1 MVSMFSVSFSGL
13 GGRILLPE
21 AALAQTS
28 DPVFV
33 GAGDISNCGR
43 TEDESTAQLL
53 DNIAGTVFTLGDNVY
68 PDGTTAQFNDC
79 HGPTWGR
86 HKDRTRPA
94 PGNHDYHVAG
104 AAGYYG
110 YFGSAASPLDNNC
123 ISNCKGYYSYNLGA
137 WHMIA
142 LNSEVDHA
150 VGSAQEQ
157 WLRADLA
164 ANQSICTLAYWHKPR
179 FSSGQHGN
187 IPSVQTLWQALYDY
201 GADVVLSGHDHT
213 YEQFAPQSPTG
224 QADSTRGIREFIVG
238 TGGAGLYPF
247 PTIQPNSQV
256 RNNTAHGVLKLT
268 LHSTSY
274 DWEFVPIAGQTFTD
288 SGTANC
294 VGASGPTPTATR
306 TPTPGPTATSTPA
319 AISTLTPTATK
330 TPTTGPSLTPT
341 NTPTNMPNASDLIFA
356 DGFESGSFSAWSSS
370 NTDAGSLSV
379 ITAATLIGNQGMRA
393 LINDNNVIYVTDDRP
408 NAERRYR
415 ARFYFDPNSI
425 SMVSGNAH
433 FIFRG
438 LSGTSKAVLQME
450 FRLSSGIYQ
459 IRARLLNDGTTW
471 TNTSWFTI
479 TDASHFIEFDWRAA
493 TAAGANNG
501 SLTLW
506 IDGVQKA
513 SLTAVDNDTLRIDRV
528 RLGAVSGIDSGTRGT
543 YYFDAFES
551 RRQTYVGP

>member
-1 MVSMFSVSFSGL
+1 
-13 GGRILLPE
+13 
-21 AALAQTS
+21 
-28 DPVFV
+28 
-33 GAGDISNCGR
+33 
-43 TEDESTAQLL
+43 
-53 DNIAGTVFTLGDNVY
+53 
-68 PDGTTAQFNDC
+68 
-79 HGPTWGR
+79 
-86 HKDRTRPA
+86 
-94 PGNHDYHVAG
+94 
-104 AAGYYG
+104 
-110 YFGSAASPLDNNC
+110 
-123 ISNCKGYYSYNLGA
+123 
-137 WHMIA
+137 
-142 LNSEVDHA
+142 
-150 VGSAQEQ
+150 
-157 WLRADLA
+157 LA
-164 ANQSICTLAYWHKPR
+164 ANQSVCTLAYWHKPR

-224 QADSTRGIREFIVG
+224 QADSIRGIREFIVG

-306 TPTPGPTATSTPA
+306 TPIPGPTATSTPA
-319 AISTLTPTATK
+319 AISTFTPTATK

-356 DGFESGSFSAWSSS
+356 EGFESGILSAWSSS
-370 NTDAGSLSV
+370 TTDNGDLGVSVAGALVGSYGLQAV
-379 ITAATLIGNQGMRA
+379 IDDSNS
-393 LINDNNVIYVTDDRP
+393 IYVTEDRP
-408 NAERRYR
+408 SAERRYR

-433 FIFRG
+433 LIFRG

-450 FRLSSGIYQ
+450 FRRSSGIYQ

-493 TAAGANNG
+493 TAAGANDG
-501 SLTLW
+501 GLTLW

-528 RLGAVSGIDSGTRGT
+528 RLGAVNGIDSGTRGT

-551 RRQTYVGP
+551 RRQTYIGP